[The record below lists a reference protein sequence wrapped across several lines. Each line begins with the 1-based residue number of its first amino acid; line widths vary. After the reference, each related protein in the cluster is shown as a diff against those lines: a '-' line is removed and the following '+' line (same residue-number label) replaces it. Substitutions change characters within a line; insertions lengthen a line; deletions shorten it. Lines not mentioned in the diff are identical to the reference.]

1 MRKGGK
7 VMGEEVR
14 YATCLG
20 CGEIFTTTK
29 ITQNYCSDACK
40 IKGRYQSR
48 FDVKKEATRHEN
60 MRDIK
65 YIAKLAREEG
75 LSYGQY
81 VSKHRLY
88 GKDVYKRK

>member
-7 VMGEEVR
+7 GMGEEVR

-48 FDVKKEATRHEN
+48 VDVKREQNRHEN
-60 MRDIK
+60 MKEILH
-65 YIAKLAREEG
+65 IQKLASEEG
-75 LSYGQY
+75 LNYGQY
-81 VSKHRLY
+81 VTKHRL
-88 GKDVYKRK
+88 